1 MCRGSLASDQK
12 PRSETTTEEA
22 SQGPGTDDRLKAH
35 ELRWLCQSRKW
46 EYEHVSL
53 ISFKLGEAQ
62 KRKNPGLS
70 VFMCMCTLLVFM
82 WMLEKA
88 TLTVCW
94 HMASHTCCAY
104 FWDTCV
110 SSGSVWIWK

>member
-46 EYEHVSL
+46 EYECVSL

-88 TLTVCW
+88 TLTVL
-94 HMASHTCCAY
+94 AYGQSHLLCL
-104 FWDTCV
+104 FLGHLCV
-110 SSGSVWIWK
+110 LR